1 MCRLGQY
8 GQLQVTQAAVAIG
21 EDHQVIAGLA
31 LFGNGSLYPRTR
43 VLVDGAHKAHAALR
57 AVVGQ

>member
-1 MCRLGQY
+1 MNAL
-8 GQLQVTQAAVAIG
+8 VAIG
-21 EDHQVIAGLA
+21 EDHQVIAALA
-31 LFGNGSLYPRTR
+31 LFGNGSLYPCTR